1 MAIENDKAAAP
12 RRRRKEARPG
22 EIIEAGLAEFAARG
36 FAAAK
41 LDDVAR
47 RAGIAKGTIYR
58 YFPSKEALFEAAVL
72 SLEAPLAGEV
82 ERMID
87 AFPGPAADLLRLVI
101 GEMYARLFQPE
112 LQTLM
117 QIIISE
123 GGRHPAIAA
132 FYHRQM
138 IAMGQR
144 LLGRIVA
151 RGIAS
156 GEFRDGAVAKMP
168 MIVIA
173 PAMMATIWKM
183 TFDTFEPLDMKN
195 FAAAHLEL
203 VLDGLRVR
211 E

>member
-1 MAIENDKAAAP
+1 MAIEIDEAAAP

-22 EIIEAGLAEFAARG
+22 EIIEAGLAEFSARG

-72 SLEAPLAGEV
+72 SREAPLAEEI
-82 ERMID
+82 ERVID

-101 GEMYARLFQPE
+101 LELYARIFRPD
-112 LQTLM
+112 LQTL
-117 QIIISE
+117 IRIVISE

-132 FYHRQM
+132 FYHRQ
-138 IAMGQR
+138 IVGMGRR

-156 GEFRDGAVAKMP
+156 GEFRDGAVAQMP
-168 MIVIA
+168 MILVA

-183 TFDTFEPLDMKN
+183 TFDAFEPLDMEP
-195 FAAAHLEL
+195 FAAAHIEL

-211 E
+211 S

>member
-1 MAIENDKAAAP
+1 MASQIVQQGAP

-36 FAAAK
+36 FAAAT

-101 GEMYARLFQPE
+101 GEMYAKLFQPE

-138 IAMGQR
+138 IAMGRR

-151 RGIAS
+151 RGVAS
-156 GEFRDGAVAKMP
+156 GEFRDGAIAQTP
-168 MIVIA
+168 LILIA
-173 PAMMATIWKM
+173 PAIMATIWKM
-183 TFDTFEPLDMKN
+183 NFDAFEPLDLRK
-195 FAAAHLEL
+195 FAEAHLEL
-203 VLDGLRVR
+203 VLDGLRAR

>member
-1 MAIENDKAAAP
+1 MAIENDEAATP

-58 YFPSKEALFEAAVL
+58 YFASKEALFEAAVL

-123 GGRHPAIAA
+123 GGRHPA
-132 FYHRQM
+132 YREED
-138 IAMGQR
+138 GQR
-144 LLGRIVA
+144 VMKQSEITVRVDLH
-151 RGIAS
+151 RG
-156 GEFRDGAVAKMP
+156 
-168 MIVIA
+168 
-173 PAMMATIWKM
+173 
-183 TFDTFEPLDMKN
+183 
-195 FAAAHLEL
+195 AAETTLWTCDLSHDYVSINA
-203 VLDGLRVR
+203 DYRS
-211 E
+211 

>member
-1 MAIENDKAAAP
+1 MASEITPQGVP

-72 SLEAPLAGEV
+72 SREAPLAGEV
-82 ERMID
+82 ERVID

-101 GEMYARLFQPE
+101 AQLYSRLFQPD
-112 LQTLM
+112 LQVLM
-117 QIIISE
+117 RIVISE

-138 IAMGQR
+138 VAVGQR

-151 RGIAS
+151 RGIAG
-156 GEFRDGAVAKMP
+156 GEFRRGAVARMP
-168 MIVIA
+168 MILVA
-173 PAMMATIWKM
+173 PAMMATVWKM
-183 TFDTFEPLDMKN
+183 TFDPFEPLDMET

-211 E
+211 G